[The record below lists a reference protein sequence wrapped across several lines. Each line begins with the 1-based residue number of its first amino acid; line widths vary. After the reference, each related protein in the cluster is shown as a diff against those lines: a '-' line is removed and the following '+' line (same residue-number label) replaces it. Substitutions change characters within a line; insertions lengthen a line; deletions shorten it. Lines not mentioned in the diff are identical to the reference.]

1 MSKNYLLLNNNLGNL
16 KKSSKVIFFDDY
28 SKFLIDKT
36 ILKKYRT
43 SSLLT
48 FNELKKFNYNS
59 NLLNK
64 KIKFDLISLFFNKL
78 CSVIVINFCLLF
90 S

>member
-1 MSKNYLLLNNNLGNL
+1 MSKNYLLLNNNPGNF

-28 SKFLIDKT
+28 SKFLIDKK

-64 KIKFDLISLFFNKL
+64 KLKKYE
-78 CSVIVINFCLLF
+78 
-90 S
+90 